1 MLFSSRMKKETKIYY
16 VYDRQKL
23 KHKIETINKSDS
35 YNGEAVDSSIREK
48 FAVTSYEYY
57 SDEECRSLGYLAKG
71 LVKSVTDPDG
81 NGQDTHITLM
91 EMLRQ
96 KQILRQVYLLYM
108 NIIHTGLLRQKLHRA
123 VTGRNI
129 LMTKTATS

>member
-1 MLFSSRMKKETKIYY
+1 MFMTDK
-16 VYDRQKL
+16 KL

-57 SDEECRSLGYLAKG
+57 SDEECRSLDYLPKG

-81 NGQDTHITLM
+81 NVTRYTYYPDGNVKTETNP
-91 EMLRQ
+91 E
-96 KQILRQVYLLYM
+96 
-108 NIIHTGLLRQKLHRA
+108 TGLPTVYEYNSYGLTCQKLHRA